1 VVGDG
6 GVHLKAKLILGGR
19 GGVHFFVC
27 EKNARVK
34 TNGSV
39 FMIWGWGG
47 FIWGGNADFFYFE
60 TTLFTNSII
69 SV

>member
-6 GVHLKAKLILGGR
+6 GVHLKAKLMLGGR

-47 FIWGGNADFFYFE
+47 KC
-60 TTLFTNSII
+60 
-69 SV
+69 